1 MALTYH
7 APQDTLPPTAA
18 SPNDINQLHVEHEL
32 GVAYQGV
39 PIGSLYGT
47 YKSLQTLAGYSLD
60 QPFFMAGTELDRVA
74 LPLNITNLGADVTVS
89 LYADTAGAPS
99 GSALAQYTIPA
110 SWILGAIATNAPS
123 LSTAILGPIS
133 TSTIVQPPSPATGW
147 GYGQIGTSAVLV
159 GGTILGNQVAATW
172 VGALDPEM
180 GISTWTSSTAYPL
193 AIANLVL
200 ITLTDNGTDYVI
212 GLGGYNSGTLT
223 TAVYA
228 SSIANGVLNGWKT
241 QPSPLPVATELGFA
255 FVDANNNVYYCEG
268 YTGSAATANVYVSTF
283 ANGVLGAWTTLGSLP
298 VAAEYDYVN
307 DIVTVNGWTVL
318 VGGTT
323 SATLSSVYGWK
334 AANFATLQQ
343 WPSLP
348 MPLYETSIG
357 VIGNNIIVTGGSS
370 PAGNNLQTF
379 TLTVTALGPA
389 NAWVQ
394 QPSIPQSVI
403 SVGCFAASTPLAASL
418 FVIPSSPLI
427 TFPVYTTPMI
437 SAPLQATGLSSGNKY
452 HLVLTCT
459 QGIASVQDASA
470 LIVSG
475 SSGLTANLKRGAGSW
490 TALTSGY
497 SMPYWMYC
505 NV

>member
-99 GSALAQYTIPA
+99 GSALAQCTVPA

-268 YTGSAATANVYVSTF
+268 YTGSAATATVYVSTF

-357 VIGNNIIVTGGSS
+357 VIENNIIVTGGSS

>member
-47 YKSLQTLAGYSLD
+47 YNSLQTLAGYSLD

-99 GSALAQYTIPA
+99 GSALAQCIVPA

-123 LSTAILGPIS
+123 LSTAILGPIT
-133 TSTIVQPPSPATGW
+133 TSTVVQPPAPATGW
-147 GYGQIGTSAVLV
+147 GYGQIGSSAVLV

-172 VGALDPEM
+172 VGALDSEM

-228 SSIANGVLNGWKT
+228 SSIANGVINGWKT
-241 QPSPLPVATELGFA
+241 QPSLPVATELGFA
-255 FVDANNNVYYCEG
+255 FVDTNNNVYYCEG
-268 YTGSAATANVYVSTF
+268 YTGSAATATVYVSTF
-283 ANGVLGAWTTLGSLP
+283 ANGILGTWTTLGALP
-298 VAAEYDYVN
+298 VAEYDYVN
-307 DIVTVNGWTVL
+307 DIVVVNGWTVL

-323 SATLSSVYGWK
+323 SATLSSVYGWE

-403 SVGCFAASTPLAASL
+403 SVGCFAASGPLAASL

-427 TFPVYTTPMI
+427 TFPVYTSPMI
-437 SAPLQATGLSSGNKY
+437 SAPLQATGLTSGNKY

-475 SSGLTANLKRGAGSW
+475 SSALTANLKRGTGSW
-490 TALTSGY
+490 ATLTSGH
-497 SMPYWMYC
+497 SMPYWLYC

>member
-99 GSALAQYTIPA
+99 GSALAQCTVPA

-193 AIANLVL
+193 AIANLIL

-223 TAVYA
+223 AAVYA

-268 YTGSAATANVYVSTF
+268 YTGSAATATVYVSTF

-298 VAAEYDYVN
+298 VAEYDYVN

>member
-7 APQDTLPPTAA
+7 APQDTLPPTAV
-18 SPNDINQLHVEHEL
+18 SPNDINQLHVEHEA
-32 GVAYQGV
+32 GIAYQGV

-47 YKSLQTLAGYSLD
+47 YNSLQTLAGYSLD

-99 GSALAQYTIPA
+99 GSALAQCTVPA

-159 GGTILGNQVAATW
+159 VGTILGNQVAATW
-172 VGALDPEM
+172 VGTLDPEM

-212 GLGGYNSGTLT
+212 GLGGDNSGTLT

-228 SSIANGVLNGWKT
+228 SSIANGVINGWKI
-241 QPSPLPVATELGFA
+241 QPSLPVATELGFA
-255 FVDANNNVYYCEG
+255 FVDTNNNVYYCEG
-268 YTGSAATANVYVSTF
+268 YTGSAATATVYVSTF
-283 ANGVLGAWTTLGSLP
+283 ANGILGTWTTLGSLP
-298 VAAEYDYVN
+298 VAEYDYVN

-334 AANFATLQQ
+334 AANLASLQQ

-370 PAGNNLQTF
+370 PTGNNLQTF

-403 SVGCFAASTPLAASL
+403 SVGCFAASGPLAASL

-427 TFPVYTTPMI
+427 TFPVYTSPMI
-437 SAPLQATGLSSGNKY
+437 SAPLQATGLTSGNKY

-459 QGIASVQDASA
+459 QGIASIQDASA

-475 SSGLTANLKRGAGSW
+475 SSGLTANLKRGTGSW